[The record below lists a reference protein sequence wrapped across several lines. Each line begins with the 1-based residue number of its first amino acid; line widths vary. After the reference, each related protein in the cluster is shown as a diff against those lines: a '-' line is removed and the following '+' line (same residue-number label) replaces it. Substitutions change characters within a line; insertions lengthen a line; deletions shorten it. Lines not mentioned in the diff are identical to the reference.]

1 MKLLEIQSDSCSK
14 LPLIAQLKMLTW
26 QKYALLSIF
35 IVGFISRVF
44 FIGTGS
50 LWPDEAL
57 YLFISRNLA
66 SDPMALHN
74 IDGKLFFYNPPLFL
88 YVLSILFQVF
98 SNSAV
103 LAARF
108 LNTLLGAL
116 TILLVYRIGKNQFG
130 EGVGIIAAILLAV
143 NPLHLWTSS
152 RILMDIP
159 VTFLIYLAIYFLSEG
174 KKAFFYIS
182 AAASCLTKYPALPLL
197 VLPFLK
203 EARIKNSPKFYS
215 LLYFLGIGLMSLFIA
230 LKVKPNMGIL
240 TELLRFFAFPNYR
253 EMINETSFF
262 LSNIILV
269 LSLFGFFLCV
279 KNKKFNPLVLW
290 FLLFGAAR
298 FFLPWMAFRMSRY
311 TLPLYPALILLASY
325 GGLEMVRY
333 LRKKFATRSLTINL
347 LFASFLF
354 YVICTSASRAY
365 MITDLTARTFVG
377 FNEVQMV
384 FKDQPPG
391 LSIITASPRQVKY
404 YAPQM
409 NVLDLSSDSSY
420 RQIQDLISQKQI
432 KYVMVDRWSPH
443 QPRWAAGFFQS
454 EKGFK
459 PIYSSPNLIIYE
471 TIHFAKP

>member
-1 MKLLEIQSDSCSK
+1 MKLLEIQSDSCAK
-14 LPLIAQLKMLTW
+14 LPLIAQLKMLPW
-26 QKYALLSIF
+26 PIYALLSIF
-35 IVGFISRVF
+35 IIGFISRVF

-74 IDGKLFFYNPPLFL
+74 VDGKLFFQNPPLFL
-88 YVLSILFQVF
+88 YVLSILFKVF
-98 SNSAV
+98 SNSAE

-108 LNTLLGAL
+108 LNALLGAL
-116 TILLVYRIGKNQFG
+116 TILLVYRVGKSQFE
-130 EGVGIIAAILLAV
+130 EGVGIIAALLLAV

-152 RILMDIP
+152 RILMDVP
-159 VTFLIYLAIYFLSEG
+159 VTFLIYLSIYFLSEG

-203 EARIKNSPKFYS
+203 EARIKNSPKLYS
-215 LLYFLGIGLMSLFIA
+215 LLYFLGIGLMSIYITVN
-230 LKVKPNMGIL
+230 VKPNLGIL
-240 TELLRFFAFPNYR
+240 TELLRFFGFPNYP
-253 EMINETSFF
+253 EMIHETSFF
-262 LSNIILV
+262 LNNIVLV
-269 LSLFGFFLCV
+269 FSLFGFFLCL
-279 KNKKFNPLVLW
+279 KNKKFNQLVIW

-325 GGLEMVRY
+325 GGLEMVHF
-333 LRKKFATRSLTINL
+333 LRKKFATHSLMINL
-347 LFASFLF
+347 LFAGLLF
-354 YVICTSASRAY
+354 YVVSISASRAY
-365 MITDLTARTFVG
+365 MVTDLTARTFVG

-384 FKDQPPG
+384 FKDKPPG

-409 NVLDLSSDSSY
+409 NVLDLSSESSN
-420 RQIQDLISQKQI
+420 RQIQDLIFQKQI
-432 KYVMVDRWSPH
+432 NYVMVDRWSPH
-443 QPRWAAGFFQS
+443 QPRWAAGFFQA

-459 PIYSSPNLIIYE
+459 PVYSSPYLTIYE